1 MTKNTTSEK
10 QLTMSMGYPNLPK
23 TPQNYYS
30 QEHHIVVDQ
39 RGKTVII
46 APRKSLSSQVSADIQ
61 PNYDLNIYETVEGD
75 QYERPSDEKASSL
88 YENPDAVIYH
98 GGTSQSV
105 YPDHQGPSP
114 VYSHSV
120 CDYFYCSL

>member
-39 RGKTVII
+39 RGKTVIV

-88 YENPDAVIYH
+88 YENPDAVTY
-98 GGTSQSV
+98 QAD
-105 YPDHQGPSP
+105 PDHRGVSF
-114 VYSHSV
+114 VYSHSA